1 MEEKKIYG
9 QLFNSIELHNEEHL
23 ETLISTMNKESAIII
38 LIQGIKHGYNQG
50 IYTLGESEIISKC
63 IRVLLQD

>member
-1 MEEKKIYG
+1 MEEKKLYG

-23 ETLISTMNKESAIII
+23 ETLISTMNKDSAMFI
-38 LIQGIKHGYNQG
+38 LVQAVKYGYNQG
-50 IYTLGESEIISKC
+50 IYTLGESEVISKC